1 MYQKGRKTEAG
12 ARRARGHKIW
22 SQCIFFV
29 IWDLIHRLQ
38 LAKNCDLKFCLYQ
51 LPLMGRLQVDYL
63 KFLKKQAPTYYPF
76 KIIIIARPI

>member
-51 LPLMGRLQVDYL
+51 LPLMQRLCDHYSVLLLQRSQ
-63 KFLKKQAPTYYPF
+63 FIF
-76 KIIIIARPI
+76 KGFGSS

>member
-51 LPLMGRLQVDYL
+51 LPLMYILACDQ
-63 KFLKKQAPTYYPF
+63 
-76 KIIIIARPI
+76 IALTVVCVGGVVKVSCFPNM

>member
-51 LPLMGRLQVDYL
+51 LPLVIND
-63 KFLKKQAPTYYPF
+63 AVEVI
-76 KIIIIARPI
+76 KIIP